1 MTRDL
6 DEAGRA
12 AAFRL
17 LRGMVAALRDV
28 PSGAVTD

>member
-6 DEAGRA
+6 DDEGRA

-17 LRGMVAALRDV
+17 LRGMVAALRDDR
-28 PSGAVTD
+28 PTDVTG

>member
-17 LRGMVAALRDV
+17 LRGMVAALRDQ
-28 PSGAVTD
+28 PPTDATD

>member
-17 LRGMVAALRDV
+17 LRGMVAALRDE
-28 PSGAVTD
+28 PTGDATG